1 MAGSNQDQPPS
12 VWFIDNRLT
21 EAHPLFNDAPVH
33 YDPTMQ
39 QYVANNLSAGVIQNG
54 GTSNPDSLGMNQRPP
69 PRPEWTD
76 LKAMT
81 FWDGMFSAAMEKF
94 TSTVEVQKRRAEQ
107 YIIHRASDWEAV
119 YTMLELARDQY
130 KDKGGS
136 VRWWRKVRRKAADN
150 VAPLQRLTKVASN
163 VAPENPYSTP
173 VLGAVG
179 MLLDAAMQAS
189 TVRKQVS
196 ETFGGERFENLIPI
210 FSDVELFLGEMF
222 NKDPHIYN
230 ASLELTVTALKAV
243 DRTIGF
249 YTSNEFSRGGKAI
262 AMGGDYQKELVESIN
277 DISTKSA
284 KLLEEAKKSH
294 MHESQF
300 YSEQGRRM
308 MANIQT
314 EVVTNQAITVA
325 GFNHMNNLLVCHIAE
340 KDRDLKEKDRQ
351 LAAAH
356 EKEVRLMVEIER
368 LRSTSP
374 AMPALAYAPPV
385 PALMQAPAPVP
396 VPFLSQN
403 PYLSQEALETMLGMA
418 NVDFD
423 DMDYIFS
430 KELQFPAR
438 ERLQIEQ
445 IIQQQLFANWVVSP
459 SSSKLLVQW
468 ESPRPRTI
476 ADLSP
481 LSLFC
486 TKLAQMLAP
495 QGRFLSIQWF
505 CGRHLRSN
513 SDPSGGGGHA
523 MLMSMISQLLRGHRD
538 GFNMAA
544 LSHNF
549 DIPSLLQARDN
560 ESLIRLLEWL
570 VRALPRSLTLFC
582 LVDGV
587 VLYERQEH
595 WDAAW
600 PVLACLL
607 RMADDPAIEATVK
620 VLFTSTPGPPTVRSA
635 FEDERLILNVE
646 TLQNLAVAPSNERF
660 ARELGQELGDG

>member
-1 MAGSNQDQPPS
+1 MS
-12 VWFIDNRLT
+12 
-21 EAHPLFNDAPVH
+21 
-33 YDPTMQ
+33 
-39 QYVANNLSAGVIQNG
+39 
-54 GTSNPDSLGMNQRPP
+54 
-69 PRPEWTD
+69 
-76 LKAMT
+76 
-81 FWDGMFSAAMEKF
+81 
-94 TSTVEVQKRRAEQ
+94 
-107 YIIHRASDWEAV
+107 
-119 YTMLELARDQY
+119 
-130 KDKGGS
+130 
-136 VRWWRKVRRKAADN
+136 
-150 VAPLQRLTKVASN
+150 
-163 VAPENPYSTP
+163 
-173 VLGAVG
+173 
-179 MLLDAAMQAS
+179 
-189 TVRKQVS
+189 
-196 ETFGGERFENLIPI
+196 
-210 FSDVELFLGEMF
+210 
-222 NKDPHIYN
+222 
-230 ASLELTVTALKAV
+230 
-243 DRTIGF
+243 
-249 YTSNEFSRGGKAI
+249 
-262 AMGGDYQKELVESIN
+262 
-277 DISTKSA
+277 
-284 KLLEEAKKSH
+284 
-294 MHESQF
+294 
-300 YSEQGRRM
+300 
-308 MANIQT
+308 
-314 EVVTNQAITVA
+314 
-325 GFNHMNNLLVCHIAE
+325 
-340 KDRDLKEKDRQ
+340 
-351 LAAAH
+351 
-356 EKEVRLMVEIER
+356 
-368 LRSTSP
+368 
-374 AMPALAYAPPV
+374 ALAYAPPV
-385 PALMQAPAPVP
+385 PALMQASAPVQ

-418 NVDFD
+418 NVDLD

-523 MLMSMISQLLRGHRD
+523 MLMSMISQLLRGHPG
-538 GFNMAA
+538 GFDMVA
-544 LSHNF
+544 LSHSF
-549 DIPSLLQARDN
+549 YLPSLLQARDD

-635 FEDERLILNVE
+635 FEDERLIVNVE